1 MIDLHMHTIHSDGTD
16 TVEELLQIA
25 EKQKLEVISITD
37 HNDIGAYKELEK
49 NSVRE
54 KFSGKIIPGVE
65 ISTSYKNIMI
75 EVLGYGIDYKKIKI
89 HKINHETIQRKVL
102 QQLKDKAKELG
113 LKFNEKIEIDMKD
126 PCKIFAGS
134 VFSRELLKY
143 KENEEII
150 QEKLEK
156 FTDVTFFRVHQC
168 NPESP
173 FFIDESKECLSIE
186 EAIEKIHNAGGLAF
200 LAHPFMY
207 PYKNKEQVI
216 EEILMNTQLD
226 GLECEYVEFSR
237 EERDILIDIAR
248 RNKKL
253 VSGGTDYHHN
263 NKPNIQMGTGKNNN
277 ILISRDFIK
286 EWENKVYSI

>member
-1 MIDLHMHTIHSDGTD
+1 MIDLHMHTIYSDGTD
-16 TVEELLQIA
+16 TVEELLEIA
-25 EKQKLEVISITD
+25 EKQKLEIISITD
-37 HNDIGAYKELEK
+37 HNDINAYKELEK
-49 NSVRE
+49 KDIRK

-75 EVLGYGIDYKKIKI
+75 EVLGYGIDYKKIEILKL
-89 HKINHETIQRKVL
+89 NHEEIQKRVL
-102 QQLKDKAKELG
+102 QQLKDKAKGLG
-113 LKFNEKIEIDMKD
+113 LKLNDKIEIDMKD
-126 PCKIFAGS
+126 PCKYFAGC
-134 VFSRELLKY
+134 VLARELLSY
-143 KENEEII
+143 KENKKII
-150 QEKLEK
+150 EEKLGN
-156 FTDVTFFRVHQC
+156 FTDITFFRMHQC

-186 EAIEKIHNAGGLAF
+186 ETINRIHNAGGLAF

-216 EEILMNTQLD
+216 EEILANTELD

-237 EERDILIDIAR
+237 EERDVLIDIAR
-248 RNKKL
+248 RNNKF

-263 NKPNIQMGTGKNNN
+263 NKPDIQIGTGKNNN
-277 ILISRDFIK
+277 ILINRDFIK